1 MAISSTTDWSKIRY
15 IMFVVFFV
23 SALLASTV
31 ATGLTTS
38 GKQKRQLFREHLL
51 PQRGGRIPDGAFE
64 PNRLILNKFS
74 QNGLYSPDGYHLDQ
88 RHPEPH
94 HTPKQPFPKTVK
106 VHLYPDGRYVAPPGQ
121 YRGSQTVDT
130 TYLIREPVNFVLL
143 PPVKHY
149 TPFPTFPHY
158 SLKILRHFKYEK
170 GNNKFDGKWNEIS
183 GNDELPMKI
192 LSEFAP
198 YLRKIHETD

>member
-1 MAISSTTDWSKIRY
+1 M
-15 IMFVVFFV
+15 
-23 SALLASTV
+23 
-31 ATGLTTS
+31 
-38 GKQKRQLFREHLL
+38 
-51 PQRGGRIPDGAFE
+51 
-64 PNRLILNKFS
+64 
-74 QNGLYSPDGYHLDQ
+74 
-88 RHPEPH
+88 
-94 HTPKQPFPKTVK
+94 
-106 VHLYPDGRYVAPPGQ
+106 HLYPDGRYVAPPGQ

-183 GNDELPMKI
+183 GNDELPMKVKI
-192 LSEFAP
+192 VGEVEFCNVVNTLLCDCYLFSSKGLPINCMLVVHKITAIKSQGRFVLIRQCWNCNI
-198 YLRKIHETD
+198 YWLLRKFGGGFG